1 MPRKVLIKE
10 LIIRKREQT
19 TEQYIKNDTFLSGKI
34 WFRKERIKLNNK
46 VKGTQLSNKI
56 PKSSYGD
63 FAKNILKSYV
73 RNSLPERVSE
83 NLSQHL

>member
-46 VKGTQLSNKI
+46 V
-56 PKSSYGD
+56 
-63 FAKNILKSYV
+63 
-73 RNSLPERVSE
+73 
-83 NLSQHL
+83 